1 MTKPPG
7 KGSLSLAQEQ
17 QTLTRSRI
25 RRAAMEVV
33 ALRGFDATVD
43 EIGQVSGVSPRT
55 IFRHYSTHDRLIVDT
70 VKDMYEACGRRPI
83 EGLTPPTDDL
93 DRWIEGLA
101 HTIHTRNAEIL
112 GNAFWDI
119 HDPRHN
125 SSEVLDEVDALRR
138 DYRVRGVS
146 YLVNLA
152 WETAGGK
159 GEPPEDLVSAFA
171 LNFSAF
177 TTHALMVDFDQSP
190 AQIGALTA
198 DILKMLLWRG
208 VNSQNSAEA
217 DVGQGDQ
224 VAGG

>member
-1 MTKPPG
+1 
-7 KGSLSLAQEQ
+7 
-17 QTLTRSRI
+17 
-25 RRAAMEVV
+25 MEVV
-33 ALRGFDATVD
+33 ALRGFEATVE

-55 IFRHYSTHDRLIVDT
+55 IFRHYASHDRLIVNT

-83 EGLTPPTDDL
+83 EGLPPPTDDL
-93 DRWIEGLA
+93 EGWIDGLA

-119 HDPRHN
+119 HASRHR
-125 SSEVLDEVDALRR
+125 SSEVLDEVDSLRR
-138 DYRVRGVS
+138 DYRVRGVN

-152 WETAGGK
+152 WATAGGQR
-159 GEPPEDLVSAFA
+159 EPPKDLVSAFA

-198 DILKMLLWRG
+198 DILKVLLWRA
-208 VNSQNSAEA
+208 VLSQNSAEA
-217 DVGQGDQ
+217 DIGHRDE
-224 VAGG
+224 VAEG

>member
-1 MTKPPG
+1 
-7 KGSLSLAQEQ
+7 
-17 QTLTRSRI
+17 
-25 RRAAMEVV
+25 MEVV
-33 ALRGFDATVD
+33 ALRGFEATVE

-55 IFRHYSTHDRLIVDT
+55 IFRHYASHDRLIVNT

-83 EGLTPPTDDL
+83 EGLPPPTDDL
-93 DRWIEGLA
+93 EGWIDGLA

-119 HDPRHN
+119 HASRHR
-125 SSEVLDEVDALRR
+125 SSEVLDEVDSLRR
-138 DYRVRGVS
+138 DYRVRGVN

-152 WETAGGK
+152 WATAGGQ
-159 GEPPEDLVSAFA
+159 GEPPKDLVSAFA

-198 DILKMLLWRG
+198 DILKVLLRRA
-208 VNSQNSAEA
+208 VLSQNSAEA
-217 DVGQGDQ
+217 DIGHCDE
-224 VAGG
+224 VAEG